1 MNTTTNDNAIATEK
15 TTNESSTTESQTTE
29 KVQGIGC
36 SRKRK
41 EDPKFVQGRG
51 QYVDDVKL
59 PGMLFVDMVRS
70 PYAHANIVSINKE
83 KALALPGVHA
93 VLTADD
99 LKPLNLHWMP
109 TLAGDVQAVLADKK
123 VHFQYQEVAA
133 VIADDRYIAA
143 DALELVEVEYD
154 VLPPMVDPYDCLKD
168 DAPIVR
174 DDLVD
179 AAAKNDQHPN
189 KIFEWEVGD
198 KNDTDDIFS
207 RAPVVVKEDMYYPR
221 VHPSPLETCGSVAAY
236 DPIKETLTLYVTSQ
250 APHVVR
256 TIVSSLAGIPES
268 KVRVISP
275 DIGGGFGNKVGI
287 YPGYVMSIVS
297 SIVLGVPVKFVE
309 NRTEHLST
317 TAWARDYFMTG
328 ELAADENGIIKAL
341 RVNVLGDHGAFNSQ
355 AQPTKWPAGFMSIC
369 TGSYDIPQA
378 HLNVVGVYTN
388 KSPGGVA
395 YRCSFRV
402 TEAVYVIERTMD
414 LLARKIGVSL
424 AEIRLRNF
432 VKPEQFPY
440 DTPLGWQLDSGDY
453 HTALHK
459 VMDAVDYPAL
469 LEEQKEKRA
478 NGELMG
484 IGLCTFTEVV
494 GAGPTRNCDIL
505 GVGMF
510 DSAEIRVHPDGSIIA
525 RMGTISQGQGH
536 VTTYAQIIASEL
548 GIHSNLITV
557 EEGDTDTAPYGLGT
571 YGSRSTPVAA
581 AAVAKASRII
591 KDKAKKIAAHL
602 MEVAED
608 DIEWKDNKFSV
619 KGVPGLEKTMA
630 DIAKA
635 SYNTLPD
642 NMEPGLE
649 AVYYYDPPNFT
660 YPFGAYLC
668 VVDIDKG
675 TGETKVRRFYALDD
689 CGTRINPMIIDGQ
702 IHGGLTE
709 GFAVAFGQE
718 LPFDKDGN
726 ILGNTFMDYFIPTAV
741 ETPKW
746 ETDFT
751 VTPSPHHP
759 LGAKGVAES
768 PHVGSIPCFTS
779 AVSDAFAH
787 LGITHLD
794 MPHTAYR
801 VWQQIKALNIP
812 QTEVSASTQALMQA
826 AKDSFVPQEPS
837 DPSIMAASAKKAS
850 DTIIE
855 GDDGMSVHKE
865 FSINASAEDG
875 WTIIQNIPLL
885 AECFPGGRVT
895 EKEDDNNYLAVV
907 EISVG
912 PITMTFNGKIT
923 ITEIDTP
930 SRTIKLIGSGQDAK
944 GTSSAEM
951 KLSAVITATEQ
962 GFDLI
967 GDSTFRV
974 TGKLATFGGRMIGQ
988 VADQL
993 LDQFGVRYQDHVLA
1007 IGNNSEAQAAKA
1019 RLEQQPQ
1026 SVNAFSFG
1034 FKIFINMMKDFFRGK
1049 K

>member
-1 MNTTTNDNAIATEK
+1 MNKPIDPSHLEEPVS
-15 TTNESSTTESQTTE
+15 ESAE

-36 SRKRK
+36 ARRRK
-41 EDPKFVQGRG
+41 EDPKFVQGKG
-51 QYVDDVKL
+51 QYVDDVKM
-59 PGMLFVDMVRS
+59 PGMVFTDMVRS
-70 PYAHANIVSINKE
+70 PYAHARIVSINKE

-93 VLTADD
+93 VLTAED
-99 LKPLNLHWMP
+99 LKPLDLHWMP
-109 TLAGDVQAVLADKK
+109 TLAGDKQAVLADEK

-143 DALELVEVEYD
+143 DAVELVEVEYEI
-154 VLPPMVDPYDCLKD
+154 LPPMVDPYNAMKD

-174 DDLVD
+174 DDLVGD
-179 AAAKNDQHPN
+179 DGKKIDSEDHPN

-198 KNDTDDIFS
+198 KQDTDDIFS
-207 RAPVVVKEDMYYPR
+207 RSPVVVKEEMYYPR
-221 VHPSPLETCGSVAAY
+221 VHPTPLETCGSVASF
-236 DPIKETLTLYVTSQ
+236 DPVKGTLTVYVTSQ

-256 TIVSSLAGIPES
+256 TVVSMLSGIPES
-268 KVRVISP
+268 KVRIISP

-287 YPGYVMSIVS
+287 YPGYVVSIVA
-297 SIVLGVPVKFVE
+297 SIVLGRPVKFVE

-328 ELAADENGIIKAL
+328 EIAADENGIIKAL

-369 TGSYDIPQA
+369 TGSYHIPQA
-378 HLNVVGVYTN
+378 YLNVLGVYTN
-388 KSPGGVA
+388 KAPGGVA

-424 AEIRLRNF
+424 AEIRMRNF

-440 DTPLGWQLDSGDY
+440 DTPLGWQLDSGNY
-453 HTALHK
+453 HNALQK

-478 NGELMG
+478 KGELMG
-484 IGLCTFTEVV
+484 IGVCTFTEIV

-510 DSAEIRVHPDGSIIA
+510 DSAEIRMHPDGSIMA
-525 RMGTISQGQGH
+525 RMGTITQGQGH
-536 VTTYAQIIASEL
+536 ATTYAQIIASEL
-548 GIHSNLITV
+548 GIHSDVITI

-571 YGSRSTPVAA
+571 YGSRSTPVAG
-581 AAVAKASRII
+581 AAVAKAARII
-591 KDKAKKIAAHL
+591 RDKARKIAAHL
-602 MEVAED
+602 LEVSEED
-608 DIEWKDNKFSV
+608 LEWEDNQFAV
-619 KGVPGLEKTMA
+619 KGNPDMAKTMTE
-630 DIAKA
+630 IAGA

-642 NMEPGLE
+642 GMEPGLE

-660 YPFGAYLC
+660 YPYGAYLC
-668 VVDIDKG
+668 VVDIDKD

-726 ILGNTFMDYFIPTAV
+726 ILGNTFMDYFVPTAV

-759 LGAKGVAES
+759 IGAKGVAES

-779 AVSDAFAH
+779 AVADAVAH
-787 LGITHLD
+787 LGVTHLD

-801 VWQQIKALNIP
+801 VWQTLQEVQGRQATPSDNVLALVE
-812 QTEVSASTQALMQA
+812 Q
-826 AKDSFVPQEPS
+826 AKDQCVADLAVVEGHET
-837 DPSIMAASAKKAS
+837 KG
-850 DTIIE
+850 DTIVE
-855 GDDGMSVHKE
+855 SEDGMTVHKVFSVKSNADDGWKVLQD
-865 FSINASAEDG
+865 IG
-875 WTIIQNIPLL
+875 LL
-885 AECFPGGRVT
+885 AGCFPGGRVT
-895 EKEDDNNYLAVV
+895 EQTDENNYIAVV

-912 PITMTFNGKIT
+912 PVIMAFDGKIT
-923 ITEIDTP
+923 IEQLDH
-930 SRTIKLIGSGQDAK
+930 SNRVMQMIGSGQDSK

-951 KLSAVITATEQ
+951 KLTAQIVETAD

-967 GDSTFRV
+967 GDSTFQVR
-974 TGKLATFGGRMIGQ
+974 GKLAAFGSRMMGQ

-993 LDQFGVRYQDHVLA
+993 LGQFGNRYEDHVLA
-1007 IGNNSEAQAAKA
+1007 LGGGADAAAAQE
-1019 RLEQQPQ
+1019 RLEKGPQ
-1026 SVNAFSFG
+1026 KMNAFAFG
-1034 FKIFINMMKDFFRGK
+1034 FSVFVNTIKRLFGK